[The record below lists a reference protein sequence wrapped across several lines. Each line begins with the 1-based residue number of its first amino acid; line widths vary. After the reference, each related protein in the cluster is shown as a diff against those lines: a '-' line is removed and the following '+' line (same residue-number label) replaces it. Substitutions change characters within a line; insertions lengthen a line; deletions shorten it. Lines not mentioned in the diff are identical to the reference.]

1 MTHATP
7 IRYATFD
14 TRIGRCAIAW
24 GESGIVG
31 FFLPEKTAAA
41 TVRRASERL
50 GDALVEA
57 EPTAT
62 IARTMD
68 GVRALLE
75 GELSAHETL
84 ARAKLDF
91 AAVPEFHR
99 KVYERAREIR
109 PGEVRS
115 YAKLAE
121 QAGSAKASRAVGQSM
136 AKNPF
141 PVIVPCHR
149 VLAANQKIGGFSAP
163 GGVETKLKMLAIER
177 DAALRASSAQ
187 RFAFDPDEA
196 VAHLRKSDRTLKS
209 LVDRVGAF
217 SMKLDPTPSVFTAL
231 AQAIA
236 YQQLTG
242 KAAETIWTRVVG
254 LFPYRAEGPDPALV
268 AKTSHETLRSAG
280 LSTAKALAMSDLAK
294 KCVDHTVPTLEQLSA
309 LDDAT
314 VIERLTSVRGVG
326 RWTVEMLLMFRL
338 GRPDV
343 LPVDDYGVKK
353 GFQRTFGG
361 ELPTKAVML
370 ERAQKWAPFR
380 SVASWYLWRAN
391 ELPQPSQHE

>member
-1 MTHATP
+1 MTNTAP
-7 IRYATFD
+7 IRFATFD

-24 GESGIVG
+24 GDSGITAV
-31 FFLPEKTAAA
+31 FLPEKTAAA
-41 TVRRASERL
+41 TARRVREKL
-50 GDALVEA
+50 GDAIVEYAPPA
-57 EPTAT
+57 E
-62 IARTMD
+62 IARAIEA
-68 GVRALLE
+68 VRALLE
-75 GELSAHETL
+75 GALSAHEAL
-84 ARAKLDF
+84 AQAPLDLRS
-91 AAVPEFHR
+91 VPEFHR
-99 KVYERAREIR
+99 KVYERARQIR

-115 YAKLAE
+115 YAQLAE

-141 PVIVPCHR
+141 PIIVPCHR
-149 VLAANQKIGGFSAP
+149 VLAANQRIGGFSAP

-177 DAALRASSAQ
+177 DAALRASGAH

-196 VAHLRKSDRTLKS
+196 VAHLRQRDRTLKS
-209 LVDRVGAF
+209 LIDRVGAF

-242 KAAETIWTRVVG
+242 KAAETIWTRVVA
-254 LFPYRAEGPDPALV
+254 LFPYRLEGPDPAHV
-268 AKTSHETLRSAG
+268 AKASHETLRSAG
-280 LSTAKALAMSDLAK
+280 LSTAKALALTDLAR
-294 KCVDHTVPTLEQLSA
+294 KCIDKTVPKLDELSA
-309 LDDAT
+309 LDDET

-343 LPVDDYGVKK
+343 LPIDDYGVKK

-361 ELPTKAVML
+361 ELPTKAAMR
-370 ERAQKWAPFR
+370 ERAEKWAPFR

-391 ELPQPSQHE
+391 ELPQPWNHD